1 MNHLASDAA
10 EHRRLP
16 TILEDGS
23 DDDLL
28 NERQVS
34 ASFNIAVKT
43 LQNWRYTNR
52 GPAYQRA
59 GRKILYCRGDVSKWL
74 ARGRVEPKSDEQ

>member
-1 MNHLASDAA
+1 MNHLSFAA
-10 EHRRLP
+10 TQPRRRP

-23 DDDLL
+23 ADDLL

-34 ASFNIAVKT
+34 ACFNIAVKT
-43 LQNWRYTNR
+43 LQNWRYTQR

-59 GRKILYCRGDVSKWL
+59 GRKILYRHGDVAEWL
-74 ARGRVEPKSDEQ
+74 QRSRVEPQDRAR